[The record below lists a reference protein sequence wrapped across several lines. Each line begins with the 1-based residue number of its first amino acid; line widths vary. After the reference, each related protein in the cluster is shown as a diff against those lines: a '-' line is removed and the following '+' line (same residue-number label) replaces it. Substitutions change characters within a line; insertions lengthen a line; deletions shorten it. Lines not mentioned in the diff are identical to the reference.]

1 MRRTIL
7 TAALTIIVAAGLS
20 LALPQQSP
28 APKPASKPDNAKV
41 AGDWALDIFAGGATI
56 TLNLTIEVAE
66 GKLAGKIS
74 EPNGMFTDVA
84 LTGIEYDGE
93 TLTYD
98 ISVPSPHDGAVKTW
112 RTELKVGEDT
122 VEGGISNAE
131 AGMSAAITGKR
142 VRK

>member
-1 MRRTIL
+1 MRRTIPTL
-7 TAALTIIVAAGLS
+7 VLAVALAAG

-28 APKPASKPDNAKV
+28 APKPNTAKV
-41 AGDWALDIFAGGATI
+41 VGDWSLDIFAGGMTV
-56 TLNLTIEVAE
+56 TLNLTLAEAE

-84 LTGIEYDGE
+84 LAGIQYDGE

-98 ISVPSPHDGAVKTW
+98 ISVPSPPDGTVKTW
-112 RTELKVGEDT
+112 KTELKVGEDA

-131 AGMSAAITGKR
+131 AGMSATITGKR
-142 VRK
+142 VKK